1 MGQRMKVKII
11 KPCFDQD
18 NRVRMQPGD
27 VVELGDF
34 ERGRHLAEGNAV
46 PYIEEKREAAIVAP
60 PEIRVTP
67 IEQPVSFFKRRGRP
81 RK

>member
-1 MGQRMKVKII
+1 MKIKIV

-18 NRVRMQPGD
+18 NRVRLRPGD

-46 PYIEEKREAAIVAP
+46 PYVEEKREAAVVAP

-67 IEQPVSFFKRRGRP
+67 IEQPVSFFKR
-81 RK
+81 KYTKKK